1 MREIM
6 RSLLSSNLLVTGII
20 MFIGSLI
27 TFAGSTFLLNA
38 TNVGKRLGFL
48 ITGAAIF
55 GWGVINSI
63 FFILYAPRGPAPAN
77 IDGLNAFEIRIIP
90 LTFLVGS
97 GILFVMFLLALN
109 RFEQEQLEKEDQ
121 DKYIVF
127 MTQIWF
133 IAAAVLLLAELL
145 VPTFFI
151 LPFAIGSFF
160 AGVSSLFTE
169 SQNIQL
175 STFVVFSLVGVYLS
189 VKVFGPKNKEMKTIT
204 SFTEGANKYIGMT
217 FVTTEELDMYEPTLQ
232 HVYGDDWQVVSLDQ
246 RIPPGSKVKVINVN
260 GTKLEVQTKEG

>member
-6 RSLLSSNLLVTGII
+6 RSLLSSNLLVTGIL
-20 MFIGSLI
+20 MFIGSII

-63 FFILYAPRGPAPAN
+63 FFILYAPRGPAPA
-77 IDGLNAFEIRIIP
+77 
-90 LTFLVGS
+90 
-97 GILFVMFLLALN
+97 
-109 RFEQEQLEKEDQ
+109 K
-121 DKYIVF
+121 
-127 MTQIWF
+127 IWF

-160 AGVSSLFTE
+160 AGVASLFTD

-175 STFVVFSLVGVYLS
+175 STFIVFSLVGVYLS
-189 VKVFGPKNKEMKTIT
+189 VKVFGPRNKDKKTST

-217 FVTTEELDMYEPTLQ
+217 FVTTEELDMYESTLQ
-232 HVYGDDWQVVSLDQ
+232 HVYGDDWQVVSLDK
-246 RIPPGSKVKVINVN
+246 RIPAGSEVKVTSVN

>member
-1 MREIM
+1 
-6 RSLLSSNLLVTGII
+6 
-20 MFIGSLI
+20 
-27 TFAGSTFLLNA
+27 
-38 TNVGKRLGFL
+38 
-48 ITGAAIF
+48 
-55 GWGVINSI
+55 
-63 FFILYAPRGPAPAN
+63 
-77 IDGLNAFEIRIIP
+77 
-90 LTFLVGS
+90 
-97 GILFVMFLLALN
+97 
-109 RFEQEQLEKEDQ
+109 
-121 DKYIVF
+121 

-232 HVYGDDWQVVSLDQ
+232 HVYGDDWQVVSLEK

>member
-1 MREIM
+1 
-6 RSLLSSNLLVTGII
+6 
-20 MFIGSLI
+20 
-27 TFAGSTFLLNA
+27 
-38 TNVGKRLGFL
+38 
-48 ITGAAIF
+48 
-55 GWGVINSI
+55 
-63 FFILYAPRGPAPAN
+63 
-77 IDGLNAFEIRIIP
+77 
-90 LTFLVGS
+90 
-97 GILFVMFLLALN
+97 
-109 RFEQEQLEKEDQ
+109 
-121 DKYIVF
+121 

-160 AGVSSLFTE
+160 AGLSSLFTDN
-169 SQNIQL
+169 QNIQL

-189 VKVFGPKNKEMKTIT
+189 VKVFGPRNKEMKTIT

-232 HVYGDDWQVVSLDQ
+232 HVYGDDWQVISLDQ
-246 RIPPGSKVKVINVN
+246 RIPAGSKVKVINVN